1 MEEFSNIALAEFDAQ
16 TRFKALAPVENEAEG
31 IITAKLDHRAHNTRD
46 VLELVDDVLWPANK
60 ALILLDLQVDTTTAQ
75 GYMILTVMSAVARK
89 SLMSILKVA
98 VK

>member
-1 MEEFSNIALAEFDAQ
+1 
-16 TRFKALAPVENEAEG
+16 
-31 IITAKLDHRAHNTRD
+31 
-46 VLELVDDVLWPANK
+46 LVDDVLWPANK
-60 ALILLDLQVDTTTAQ
+60 ALILLDLPVDTTTAQ